1 MSDWIDKFGEKID
14 RILFE
19 NEVAMLIRLPKNS
32 MEPKISSHFDELQ
45 SGGKNVMEFYIL
57 LQALSRTVKDL
68 IAAQKIDE
76 DKVETMVDAMLE
88 MVKADIIGGED

>member
-14 RILFE
+14 KILFE

-32 MEPKISSHFDELQ
+32 MEPRISSHFDELQ

-68 IAAQKIDE
+68 IAEQVIDE
-76 DKVETMVDAMLE
+76 GKVETMVDAMLQ
-88 MVKADIIGGED
+88 MVKDDIIKGED

>member
-32 MEPKISSHFDELQ
+32 MEPRISSHFDELQ

-68 IAAQKIDE
+68 IAEQKIDE

-88 MVKADIIGGED
+88 MVKADIIGGEA